1 MDVLGNDQV
10 GFLCLFALTRV
21 HVVSM
26 IAPVKTW
33 FESGCAGIL
42 NHETG
47 QCVENIDLSKLWA

>member
-10 GFLCLFALTRV
+10 VFLYLFALTLV
-21 HVVSM
+21 HVATM

-47 QCVENIDLSKLWA
+47 QCVENVDLSKLWA